1 MFSKSTV
8 LVYVLFSYYCY
19 GNEVYCGRFMMS
31 FDSLLYHRV
40 LIGQV
45 MKPLLTR
52 GGILSC
58 ASRMLV
64 SYFLLINQMSESDH
78 GVCKLNGGKEGKQ
91 ETIKERAESSLK
103 YL

>member
-1 MFSKSTV
+1 
-8 LVYVLFSYYCY
+8 
-19 GNEVYCGRFMMS
+19 MMS

-64 SYFLLINQMSESDH
+64 SYVLLINQMSESNH
-78 GVCKLNGGKEGKQ
+78 GVSKLNGGKEGKQ
-91 ETIKERAESSLK
+91 ETIKERAESFLK

>member
-1 MFSKSTV
+1 
-8 LVYVLFSYYCY
+8 
-19 GNEVYCGRFMMS
+19 MMS